1 MLDPL
6 AAADA
11 ASAPSV
17 ASDPAPAPG
26 HTRRGFVRGVAV
38 AGASTMAAAA
48 LDSVGATS
56 LMGDSAVAAGPPTP
70 FHDFKAIAASPADQF
85 EVPEGFRADVL
96 ISWNDEFEN
105 TDGTKLRYGFN
116 NDFLAYMP
124 LPGKTDEAL
133 LFVNHEYPAPF
144 FQHGGADP
152 KTKTVEQI
160 EIEQYSVGNSI
171 VHVRRDAEGLW
182 EVVSPSPY
190 NRRITGS
197 SPACAATGP
206 LANTTQLNADGT
218 SVKIDETIA
227 GSLANCSGGITP
239 WGTALSC
246 EENYDGYYG
255 DSSAFA
261 YGWKHKPGTEKYD
274 EKTYAHYGWVVEHDP
289 YDASSTPRKH
299 TALGRFRHENTAFR
313 HVPGKRFVL
322 YMGDDKTNE
331 GVYKFVSS
339 RRFVEGRREENLK
352 ILTEGQLFIAKWS
365 PEGRRR
371 FKNSD
376 GSGLLTATSGRGEW
390 VLVND
395 SELVDTS
402 ALLRKRLGTEAFNQ
416 FFATNRPEDVEVDAD
431 GTVLIAFTNNSTVN
445 DRHGAIRKLRED
457 NNDPTA
463 ATFSW
468 EDYAEGGPTGRSD
481 VGEQGFSSCDNLCF
495 DESNNLWVVTDI
507 SSSSLNNPA
516 APYYAYH
523 GNNAVFM
530 VPRSGPN
537 AGIAYRF
544 ANMPIDAEGTGP
556 YFSTDGSTLFVN
568 VQHPGEETSPAK
580 GAVYGQPSTYSS
592 YWPEGNKTAGVQ
604 PALPKPATVAITRV
618 RRPDGPGP
626 KPGTPAPGPGTPPP
640 GGSTTIPPT
649 TPKPAPKPTGKTSVS
664 VPSAVKLATLLSR
677 GVTAEVRVREA
688 ARLQVQLRVR
698 VPKVGRS
705 KARTIMA
712 VTVRRT
718 VSAGEHDVRLRPGA
732 VARAALRLRRGR
744 KLQAEV
750 LLEVSPVDGSPR
762 KLRRSDRFRIS

>member
-1 MLDPL
+1 MLDHQ
-6 AAADA
+6 AATGADGADA
-11 ASAPSV
+11 PTPS
-17 ASDPAPAPG
+17 APG

-48 LDSVGATS
+48 LDATGATS

-70 FHDFKAIAASPADQF
+70 FHDFRALAQSAADQF
-85 EVPEGFRADVL
+85 EVPEGFRADVV
-96 ISWNDEFEN
+96 IAWNDEFEN

-116 NDFLAYMP
+116 NDFLASMP
-124 LPGKTDEAL
+124 LPGKPDEAL

-144 FQHGGADP
+144 FQHGNASGA
-152 KTKTVEQI
+152 TKTVAQI
-160 EIEQYSVGNSI
+160 DIEQESVGNSI
-171 VHVRRDAEGLW
+171 VHVRRSAEGTW
-182 EVVSPSPY
+182 DVVSPSPY

-197 SPACAATGP
+197 TPACAVTGP
-206 LANTTQLNADGT
+206 LAGTTQANPDGSPT
-218 SVKIDETIA
+218 VIETTIA

-246 EENYDGYYG
+246 EENYDGY
-255 DSSAFA
+255 FA
-261 YGWKHKPGTEKYD
+261 AGGYGWQNKPGSEKYN
-274 EKTYAHYGWVVEHDP
+274 EKTFAHYGWVVETDP

-322 YMGDDKTNE
+322 YMGDDKVNE

-339 RRFVEGRREENLK
+339 RKFVEGRREENLK

-376 GSGLLTATSGRGEW
+376 GSGLLSATSGRGEW
-390 VLVND
+390 VLVEQ

-402 ALLRKRLGTEAFNQ
+402 GLLRKRFTSAEFDKYFG
-416 FFATNRPEDVEVDAD
+416 TNRPEDVEVDAD
-431 GTVLIAFTNNSTVN
+431 GTVLIAFTNNSGVN

-468 EDYAEGGPTGRSD
+468 EDYAEGGPTGRDD

-507 SSSSLNNPA
+507 SSSSLNNPTA
-516 APYYAYH
+516 AYYQYH

-530 VPRSGPN
+530 IPRSGPN

-544 ANMPIDAEGTGP
+544 ANMPIDSEGTGP
-556 YFSTDGSTLFVN
+556 YFSADGQTLFVN
-568 VQHPGEETSPAK
+568 VQHPGEETSPTK
-580 GAVYGQPSTYSS
+580 GAIYGQPETYRS
-592 YWPEGNKTAGVQ
+592 YWPEGNKTTGAN
-604 PALPKPATVAITRV
+604 PSLPRPATVAITRIP
-618 RRPDGPGP
+618 RPVDPGPGP
-626 KPGTPAPGPGTPPP
+626 GVPGPGGPGTPPP
-640 GGSTTIPPT
+640 STTIPPT
-649 TPKPAPKPTGKTSVS
+649 TPPKPVPGPTGKTTVN
-664 VPSAVKLATLLSR
+664 VPSAVKLATLVGR
-677 GVTAEVRVREA
+677 GVTADVRVREA

-698 VPKVGRS
+698 VPKIGRS
-705 KARTIMA
+705 KARTLTA

-718 VSAGEHDVRLRPGA
+718 VGAGEHEVRLRPGA

-744 KLQAEV
+744 RMQAEV
-750 LLEVSPVDGSPR
+750 LLEVTPVDGSPR